1 MSNNQALLNQSQYD
15 EKIWKVLFNRK
26 DFEQAVMNMPSGGLE
41 FITLSEPQPMPN
53 FDQGFNDPRY
63 EPHGTNGTYVFQK
76 QTRKKVPGRPD
87 EITVL
92 GQYYMIG
99 FMITQ
104 APSIYDVLTSQFVS
118 LAARSVNALANIEQ
132 ALHYPTY

>member
-1 MSNNQALLNQSQYD
+1 MSNNQALLNQSGYD
-15 EKIWKVLFNRK
+15 EKTRNALFNRR
-26 DFEQAVMNMPSGGLE
+26 DFEQMVTNMPSGGME
-41 FITLSEPQPMPN
+41 YITITEPHPVAK
-53 FDQGFNDPRY
+53 FEDGFNDPRY

-76 QTRKKVPGRPD
+76 QMRKKAPGRPD

-99 FMITQ
+99 FVVTQ

-118 LAARSVNALANIEQ
+118 LFT
-132 ALHYPTY
+132 P